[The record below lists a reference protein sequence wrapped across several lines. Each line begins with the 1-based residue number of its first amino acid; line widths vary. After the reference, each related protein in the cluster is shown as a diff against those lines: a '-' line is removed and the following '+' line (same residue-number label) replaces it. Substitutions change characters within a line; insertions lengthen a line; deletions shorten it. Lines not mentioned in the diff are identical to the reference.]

1 MNERDGSKFSV
12 QSRAFLSLTFGAVGP
27 AGTVLVLLVALV
39 VHLPSRVCR
48 QSGGGGNPA
57 KQNLSVESASRV
69 QRNSAKER
77 QEVAKNDQS
86 ELFPND
92 NQAKMPISENP
103 RGFFNSRDLLPNSVR
118 NRASNIQRRR

>member
-39 VHLPSRVCR
+39 VHLPSRVCG
-48 QSGGGGNPA
+48 QSGVGGNPV
-57 KQNLSVESASRV
+57 KQSLSVESASRV

-77 QEVAKNDQS
+77 QEVAKSDQS
-86 ELFPND
+86 QLLPND
-92 NQAKMPISENP
+92 NRAKLPMSETP
-103 RGFFNSRDLLPNSVR
+103 RGFHNSKDLLPNSVR
-118 NRASNIQRRR
+118 NRASNIQR